1 MTAAI
6 MQPYFLPYLD
16 YFQLISGAD
25 VFIVYDN
32 IKYTK
37 QGWVNRNRMLLNGA
51 AETFSLPLKHDSD
64 SLDVRDRRIADDFNP
79 AKLLNKF
86 KGAYQRAPQFAST
99 FPLIEGVVRYEDRRL
114 FPFLLNSIAKVCAHL
129 GITTPIRVSSE
140 IAIDHELRNQD
151 KVLALCQAVG
161 ADRYVNP
168 IGGLDLYTREAF
180 AVRGID
186 LKFLRGRPIE
196 YQQFGHAFV
205 PLLSILDVMM
215 FNTAADIAAH
225 LGSNFTLI

>member
-1 MTAAI
+1 

-25 VFIVYDN
+25 AFIIYDN

-51 AETFSLPLKHDSD
+51 AETFSLPLKNDSD
-64 SLDVRDRRIADDFNP
+64 FLDICDRRLADDFNP

-86 KGAYQRAPQFAST
+86 KGAYQRAPQFKSA
-99 FPLIEGVVRYEDRRL
+99 FPLIESIVRYEDRRL
-114 FPFLLNSIAKVCAHL
+114 FPFLHHSITKVCGHL
-129 GITTPIRVSSE
+129 GITTTIRVSSE
-140 IAIDHELRNQD
+140 IAIDHELRNQG

-168 IGGLDLYTREAF
+168 IGGVDLYSRDTF
-180 AVRGID
+180 AARGID

-196 YQQFGHAFV
+196 YTQFGHAFV
-205 PLLSILDVMM
+205 PQLSILDVMM
-215 FNTAADIAAH
+215 FNSAADVAAH
-225 LGSNFTLI
+225 LASNFTLI